1 MWTALAV
8 EDDEAMTEKGLA
20 DSKASLE
27 SLQLS
32 ILAQEH
38 TSNLPQSPSLHPH
51 GAYEDNEC

>member
-1 MWTALAV
+1 MSSALAV
-8 EDDEAMTEKGLA
+8 ENDEAMIEQGLA

-38 TSNLPQSPSLHPH
+38 TSNLPQSPSLHTH
-51 GAYEDNEC
+51 GL